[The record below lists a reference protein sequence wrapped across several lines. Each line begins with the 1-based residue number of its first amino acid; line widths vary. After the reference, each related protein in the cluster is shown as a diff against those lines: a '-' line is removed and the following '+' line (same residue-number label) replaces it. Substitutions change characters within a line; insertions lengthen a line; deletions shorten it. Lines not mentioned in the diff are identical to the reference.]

1 MANEI
6 LKLNELDSV
15 AVALRDLPK
24 GTLVDGVELLEDIGA
39 GHKIALKDFEVGEDI
54 IKYGNPIGHATEAI
68 KRGYEVHTHNCKTN
82 LSSTL
87 EYSYEPQVNLS
98 SYQTKQHT
106 IHAYKRTNGVGI
118 RNDLWVV
125 VLVGCVNG
133 VAKEIADTF
142 SKTHPCTENF
152 DGIYP
157 IIHPYGCSQLGDDH
171 QNTVEVLRK
180 IVNHP
185 NAGGVLVLGLGCEN
199 NQMNPFKEGLVYD
212 ENRVRFLVSQ
222 ECEDEVEE
230 GLRLCE
236 ELYANLCKD
245 HREEL
250 PLSSLTIGLKCG
262 GSDGFSGISANPLLG
277 VVSDK
282 LVGIGGSTILT
293 EVPEMFGAEHL
304 LMRRA
309 KNEEIFNKT
318 VSMVNEFKQYFI
330 DHHVDIYENPSP
342 GNKAGGI
349 TTLED
354 KSLGCIMKS
363 GTSVIQDVLDY
374 GESVKEKGVS
384 LLYGPGN
391 DLVAT
396 TALGVSG
403 CQLVLFTTGRGTP
416 FGSFIPTLKVS
427 TNSALAK
434 KKANWID
441 FNAGKVLE
449 DTSMDDLSEELI
461 ELICEVASGKR
472 VSNER
477 YGEREI
483 AIFKQGVTL

>member
-1 MANEI
+1 M
-6 LKLNELDSV
+6 
-15 AVALRDLPK
+15 
-24 GTLVDGVELLEDIGA
+24 
-39 GHKIALKDFEVGEDI
+39 
-54 IKYGNPIGHATEAI
+54 
-68 KRGYEVHTHNCKTN
+68 
-82 LSSTL
+82 
-87 EYSYEPQVNLS
+87 Q
-98 SYQTKQHT
+98 
-106 IHAYKRTNGVGI
+106 
-118 RNDLWVV
+118 
-125 VLVGCVNG
+125 
-133 VAKEIADTF
+133 
-142 SKTHPCTENF
+142 
-152 DGIYP
+152 
-157 IIHPYGCSQLGDDH
+157 
-171 QNTVEVLRK
+171 
-180 IVNHP
+180 
-185 NAGGVLVLGLGCEN
+185 
-199 NQMNPFKEGLVYD
+199 
-212 ENRVRFLVSQ
+212 
-222 ECEDEVEE
+222 
-230 GLRLCE
+230 
-236 ELYANLCKD
+236 D

-309 KNEEIFNKT
+309 KNEEVFNKT

-374 GESVKEKGVS
+374 GEGVKEKGVS

-416 FGSFIPTLKVS
+416 FGSFIPTLKFS

-434 KKANWID
+434 KKSNWID

-449 DTSMDDLSEELI
+449 DTSMDDLSEELLD
-461 ELICEVASGKR
+461 LICEVANGKR